1 MENHCN
7 VGGFLGWYFFN
18 KSLSILIVCHHDL
31 HTLLKRWRENKIL
44 HFLDVFFFC
53 RSVPKE
59 KRHLMCYSLY
69 NVKFSFRLCSWTSD
83 FTQLLLVLCKL
94 YGCASLLVQAALW
107 SDLIC
112 SSNHS
117 GTVMARNVTF
127 QFQALPQIFFAVS
140 NYYVIAVCILAWPGL
155 HTFKIGV
162 WGVWGG
168 FPLYNRPRCI
178 WMTANVSTLEH
189 LSAFKF
195 LSGRCL
201 CMVPSL
207 SNRVCLENLQ
217 HFLNLFQ
224 DLCCLFFSNLQ
235 YGVIWTDTVWSS
247 FFSEPPPLTDFFVTS
262 FLCSRSIA
270 RI

>member
-1 MENHCN
+1 M
-7 VGGFLGWYFFN
+7 V
-18 KSLSILIVCHHDL
+18 
-31 HTLLKRWRENKIL
+31 
-44 HFLDVFFFC
+44 
-53 RSVPKE
+53 
-59 KRHLMCYSLY
+59 
-69 NVKFSFRLCSWTSD
+69 
-83 FTQLLLVLCKL
+83 
-94 YGCASLLVQAALW
+94 
-107 SDLIC
+107 
-112 SSNHS
+112 
-117 GTVMARNVTF
+117 
-127 QFQALPQIFFAVS
+127 ALPCWSKLLCGQIWYVPAITAGPWWRGMLHSNSKLCLRFFFAVS

-162 WGVWGG
+162 WEVWGG
-168 FPLYNRPRCI
+168 GVPLYNRPRCI
-178 WMTANVSTLEH
+178 WMTANVSTLVH